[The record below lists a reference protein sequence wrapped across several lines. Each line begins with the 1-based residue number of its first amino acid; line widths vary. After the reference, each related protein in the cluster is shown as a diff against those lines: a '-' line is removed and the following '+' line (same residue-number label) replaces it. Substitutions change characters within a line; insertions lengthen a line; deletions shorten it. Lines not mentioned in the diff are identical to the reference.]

1 MIGPQVS
8 QSCRH
13 TPVRSRVCT
22 LFLQLEL
29 HQFICGWCY
38 MSIMWGLCIK
48 RREFIH
54 ILSQDAVSL
63 YFVCMHA
70 SVSVCHMCVSELKVE
85 MVIVTVLVSGQT
97 EFIEFKIFLAWA
109 STLTH
114 HFVFQTQTH
123 VRVYNLQKQTML
135 KNIRANSRWV
145 SSIGVHPGGEHFLI
159 GTFDRKVSW

>member
-1 MIGPQVS
+1 MAGATCLLCGVYVLRGKS
-8 QSCRH
+8 
-13 TPVRSRVCT
+13 
-22 LFLQLEL
+22 LFISSVKML
-29 HQFICGWCY
+29 
-38 MSIMWGLCIK
+38 
-48 RREFIH
+48 
-54 ILSQDAVSL
+54 SL

-85 MVIVTVLVSGQT
+85 MVIATVLVSGQT